1 MPEADEEGK
10 KYQIEQ
16 PQLAPGFYLKGSHQ
30 LDWGMK
36 NRLAR
41 VFDPA
46 SGRTVM
52 LAIDHGYFQGP
63 TTGLERID
71 LSILPLLPACD
82 ALFCTRGILR
92 SVIPAQSTKP
102 MVLRA
107 SGGPSI
113 LKELSDEQIAM
124 DMEDALRL
132 NAAGIGIQV
141 FIGGEH
147 ETRSI
152 HNMTKLVDA
161 GLRYGIPVMGVTAVG
176 KNMVR
181 DAKYFRLAC
190 RIIAELGAQ
199 YVKTYYVE
207 EGFETVTA
215 SCPVPIVMAGGKKLP
230 ELDALTMAYNAVQQG
245 AAGVDMGRNIFQS
258 EATTAMIAAINAVV
272 HKHAQPKEALD
283 MYMSLKSDRR
293 ADRGFAARLKA

>member
-1 MPEADEEGK
+1 MPEADKEGER
-10 KYQIEQ
+10 YQADK
-16 PQLAPGFYLKGSHQ
+16 PQAAPGFFLKGSHQ

-41 VFDPA
+41 TFNPA
-46 SGRTVM
+46 TGRTVM
-52 LAIDHGYFQGP
+52 LAIDHGYIQGP

-71 LSILPLLPACD
+71 LSIVPLLPSCD

-92 SVIPAQSTKP
+92 SVIPADSTKP

-113 LKELSDEQIAM
+113 LKELSNEQIAL
-124 DMEDALRL
+124 DMEDAVRL
-132 NAAGIGIQV
+132 NAAGVGVQV
-141 FIGGEH
+141 FIGSEY
-147 ETRSI
+147 ETQSI
-152 HNMTKLVDA
+152 HNMTRLVDA
-161 GLRYGIPVMGVTAVG
+161 GLRYGVPVMGITAVG
-176 KNMVR
+176 RDMKR
-181 DAKYFRLAC
+181 DAQYFRLAC

-199 YVKTYYVE
+199 YVKTYYVDE
-207 EGFETVTA
+207 DFETVTA

-258 EATTAMIAAINAVV
+258 DAPKAMIAAINAVV
-272 HKHAQPKEALD
+272 HKNTKPKDALEIFK
-283 MYMSLKSDRR
+283 SLKSK
-293 ADRGFAARLKA
+293 G